1 MYNHHPNSFHPL
13 NSEPHRAQSAA
24 PENATLHWAQE
35 HNVLTRYRSN
45 SYPDHALCSSHFSS
59 SSGGEEDESELIS
72 NAMTWGRDLDGGSA
86 PGHTIEDRNAQ
97 TERIKREREMEL
109 EMEMELNFE
118 KQIKKERELNQT
130 LGGSEGNLN
139 APLQKLSISD
149 SGVSLQPGRM
159 LGNNISPHHMAG
171 MPPTALMQDSHN
183 PMGIN
188 NHASPGPSPSSNY
201 ISESMGSEERLLT
214 KRGTGRTR
222 RTLSAKRSGSGRKR
236 ADSDAAAYSHIHQI
250 YNQNEQQ
257 QQQQQQQQQYGSY
270 GASPSLSPSL
280 SSSTPTTADAFA
292 HQQTRLHQSGESL
305 QLKEQ
310 ASEQQQQQT
319 MNREYQ
325 TKRELP
331 GKEAEGG
338 MHHGDGFRHGEEGVT
353 PKEEKRRTESEGV
366 RAPTGAACP
375 EFGLNLQGL
384 YPAELREDGVRF
396 AVMYQVL
403 IVKEAMAF

>member
-1 MYNHHPNSFHPL
+1 MS
-13 NSEPHRAQSAA
+13 
-24 PENATLHWAQE
+24 
-35 HNVLTRYRSN
+35 
-45 SYPDHALCSSHFSS
+45 
-59 SSGGEEDESELIS
+59 
-72 NAMTWGRDLDGGSA
+72 WGRDLDGGSA
-86 PGHTIEDRNAQ
+86 PGHIIEDRNAQ

-109 EMEMELNFE
+109 EMEMELNLE

-159 LGNNISPHHMAG
+159 LGNNISPHHMPG

-183 PMGIN
+183 PMGMN
-188 NHASPGPSPSSNY
+188 NHASPSPSSNY

-214 KRGTGRTR
+214 KRGAGRTR
-222 RTLSAKRSGSGRKR
+222 RTFSAKRSGSGRKR

-250 YNQNEQQ
+250 YNQND
-257 QQQQQQQQQYGSY
+257 QQQQYGSY

-280 SSSTPTTADAFA
+280 SSSTPTTADTFT
-292 HQQTRLHQSGESL
+292 HQQTRLHLSGESL

-325 TKRELP
+325 IKKELL
-331 GKEAEGG
+331 GKEAD
-338 MHHGDGFRHGEEGVT
+338 GDGFRHGEEGAT
-353 PKEEKRRTESEGV
+353 PKEEKRRAESEGV

-403 IVKEAMAF
+403 AVKGTMMS